1 MKDKTFKWVTRFF
14 IATGI
19 IYWVMLIL
27 AATTGCTTLQ
37 SDVINLKEPISTGGD
52 WIMQRKDFKV
62 SERNSIEDI
71 DERLRA
77 LNKESKKYKNP
88 NETIIHL
95 DEPLGARDYWERE
108 EFLQH
113 FD

>member
-1 MKDKTFKWVTRFF
+1 
-14 IATGI
+14 
-19 IYWVMLIL
+19 MLIL
-27 AATTGCTTLQ
+27 AATTGCTTMQ
-37 SDVINLKEPISTGGD
+37 SSVINLKEPISTGGD